1 MGTGI
6 EGWTGCCEVPEDLAT
21 SYAWRSPGKLPEERV
36 FELSLEVYKQKKTF
50 YRKRKNG
57 KKAGTTS

>member
-1 MGTGI
+1 MPG
-6 EGWTGCCEVPEDLAT
+6 EVQE
-21 SYAWRSPGKLPEERV
+21 SFPEERV

-57 KKAGTTS
+57 KKAGTTN